1 MKKIWIIINDQSSTW
16 VNLITSNDQ
25 FIMKSLELISN
36 STVLTIVQEN

>member
-1 MKKIWIIINDQSSTW
+1 MMNHSSTW

-36 STVLTIVQEN
+36 STVVTIVLEN